1 MRALATF
8 GFVAL
13 AAFLL
18 SHVLTGMVSHAL
30 LPPLGQSGLPLQQRG
45 PDAQTQ
51 DVRQFMREIESSRL
65 FAAAPVTAAA
75 PVATTGPGGQVIPP
89 GLSPINAATK
99 LKLLGTAVGDAAQSL
114 AVVEEIATKR
124 QGAYRIHDQIPNVGE
139 VLGIKRDSILL
150 GQGPL
155 QEELFLDI
163 LPKPPV
169 QPVAAVVPT
178 GTVVAPANA
187 GSGTIHKAVDRAEL
201 NQMLSDIPALM
212 MQARAM
218 PWMNN
223 GKMEGFKLDYIT
235 KGSFF
240 EKLGLQAGDILQRIN
255 GVELRDPGTALGL
268 FQQLRSERNVAV
280 DVLRSNQRTTLAYD
294 IRG

>member
-1 MRALATF
+1 MRAMATF

-30 LPPLGQSGLPLQQRG
+30 LPPLGQSGLTVQPHG
-45 PDAQTQ
+45 PAAQVQ
-51 DVRQFMREIESSRL
+51 DVRQFMREIEASRL
-65 FAAAPVTAAA
+65 FASAPVTATAA
-75 PVATTGPGGQVIPP
+75 LATSSSGGQIIPP
-89 GLSPINAATK
+89 GLSPINASTK
-99 LKLLGTAVGDAAQSL
+99 LRLLGTVVGDATQSL
-114 AVVEEIATKR
+114 AIVEDIVSKR
-124 QGAYRIHDQIPNVGE
+124 QGFYRLHDQIPNVGE
-139 VLGIKRDSILL
+139 LLGIKRDSILL

-155 QEELFLDI
+155 EEELFLDL
-163 LPKPPV
+163 LPKPAAP
-169 QPVAAVVPT
+169 PVAAAVAT

-187 GSGTIHKAVDRAEL
+187 ASGTIHKAVDRAEL

-255 GVELRDPGTALGL
+255 GVELRDPGMALSL